1 MPAPRR
7 RVIVIGAGLG
17 GLATAIHLLRQDLDV
32 TVLERQPG
40 IGGRAARLTGE
51 GYTFDVG
58 PAMITMPSALE
69 RLFAAAGGRFGTRV
83 KLQRLEPSL
92 RISWTGEARRLS
104 FESDRTSMREAI
116 AQFSRHDAEQYDAFW
131 EAARELRERELGAD
145 REGAPPSVAGQ
156 VSRLDQRARTGL
168 PRFLTAAPRA
178 VGLGR
183 GQTADAFLA
192 RFFEEPRVRQ
202 AFGAHSLL
210 VGADPDRAPATLA
223 TLAYVALDQ
232 GVWYAPGGFG
242 SVVEEL
248 GQLVR
253 KGGGVTATT
262 RRVTRILVTG
272 GRARGVRTDHAEEV
286 FADAV
291 VSDADVAATQVEL
304 LGGREPN
311 LRPGAGCFLLFL
323 GLRRGYP
330 ELQHHNLLFGPGLAR
345 IMEGIGGG
353 QRASRELWL
362 YLHAASRTDPGM
374 ARERGESMVVVL
386 PVPNLRTR
394 IEWGVASDQLRE
406 RVLDV
411 LESPEGLGL
420 PGLRQHLA
428 FEARWTPLDFR
439 DRLGTWE
446 GSGFGPE
453 VAGGDPAQAW
463 VPRRDRRVRGLYHA
477 GAGTPPGPG
486 VVNVLIGAEQTAG
499 LVARDLASSLI

>member
-1 MPAPRR
+1 MRSAPNPSP
-7 RVIVIGAGLG
+7 
-17 GLATAIHLLRQDLDV
+17 LA
-32 TVLERQPG
+32 
-40 IGGRAARLTGE
+40 GE
-51 GYTFDVG
+51 G
-58 PAMITMPSALE
+58 A
-69 RLFAAAGGRFGTRV
+69 RQGRRG
-83 KLQRLEPSL
+83 
-92 RISWTGEARRLS
+92 
-104 FESDRTSMREAI
+104 RTS
-116 AQFSRHDAEQYDAFW
+116 
-131 EAARELRERELGAD
+131 
-145 REGAPPSVAGQ
+145 
-156 VSRLDQRARTGL
+156 L
-168 PRFLTAAPRA
+168 PRFLTAGPAR

-183 GQTADAFLA
+183 GQTADAFLG

-223 TLAYVALDQ
+223 TLPYVALDQ

-242 SVVEEL
+242 TVVEEL

-311 LRPGAGCFLLFL
+311 LRPGIGCFLLFL
-323 GLRRGYP
+323 GLSRGYP

-345 IMEGIGGG
+345 IMEGVGGG

-362 YLHAASRTDPGM
+362 YLHAASRTDPRM

-406 RVLDV
+406 RVLDI

-439 DRLGTWE
+439 DRLGAWE
-446 GSGFGPE
+446 GSAFGPE
-453 VAGGDPAQAW
+453 VAGGDPTQAW
-463 VPRRDRRVRGLYHA
+463 VPRRDRRVQGLYHA

-486 VVNVLIGAEQTAG
+486 VVNVLLGAEQTAA
-499 LVARDLASSLI
+499 LVARDLASSAI

>member
-1 MPAPRR
+1 
-7 RVIVIGAGLG
+7 VIVIGAGLG
-17 GLATAIHLLRQDLDV
+17 GLATAIHLLHQDLDV
-32 TVLERQPG
+32 TVVERQPG
-40 IGGRAARLTGE
+40 IGGRAARLTGD
-51 GYTFDVG
+51 GYTFDIG
-58 PAMITMPSALE
+58 PAMITMPSVLE
-69 RLFAAAGGRFGTRV
+69 SLFAAAGARFGTRV
-83 KLQRLEPSL
+83 NLQRLEPSL
-92 RISWTGEARRLS
+92 RISWTGEARSLS

-116 AQFSRHDAEQYDAFW
+116 AQFSRHDAQQYDAFW
-131 EAARELRERELGAD
+131 EAARELHQREFGAED
-145 REGAPPSVAGQ
+145 EETTS
-156 VSRLDQRARTGL
+156 L
-168 PRFLTAAPRA
+168 PRFLTAAPA
-178 VGLGR
+178 LVGLGR

-192 RFFEEPRVRQ
+192 RFFDEPRVRQ
-202 AFGAHSLL
+202 AFSAHALL
-210 VGADPDRAPATLA
+210 VGADPDRAPAMLA
-223 TLAYVALDQ
+223 TLPYVALDQ

-242 SVVEEL
+242 AVVEEL

-253 KGGGVTATT
+253 RGGGVTATT

-272 GRARGVRTDHAEEV
+272 GRVRGVRTDHAEEV

-291 VSDADVAATQVEL
+291 VSDADVAATQVDL
-304 LGGREPN
+304 LGEREPN
-311 LRPGAGCFLLFL
+311 LRPGVGCFLLFL

-362 YLHAASRTDPGM
+362 YLHAASRTDPRM

-411 LESPEGLGL
+411 LESPEGFGL

-439 DRLGTWE
+439 DRLGAWE
-446 GSGFGPE
+446 GSAFGPE
-453 VAGGDPAQAW
+453 VAGGNPTHAW

-486 VVNVLIGAEQTAG
+486 VVNVLLGAEQTAG
-499 LVARDLASSLI
+499 LVARDLAAM

>member
-1 MPAPRR
+1 
-7 RVIVIGAGLG
+7 
-17 GLATAIHLLRQDLDV
+17 
-32 TVLERQPG
+32 
-40 IGGRAARLTGE
+40 
-51 GYTFDVG
+51 
-58 PAMITMPSALE
+58 
-69 RLFAAAGGRFGTRV
+69 
-83 KLQRLEPSL
+83 
-92 RISWTGEARRLS
+92 
-104 FESDRTSMREAI
+104 MREAI
-116 AQFSRHDAEQYDAFW
+116 AQFSVHDAEQYDAFW
-131 EAARELRERELGAD
+131 EAARELHERELGAE
-145 REGAPPSVAGQ
+145 REVPLHSPLTEGVAHKARRGAA
-156 VSRLDQRARTGL
+156 GL
-168 PRFLTAAPRA
+168 PRLLTGAPA
-178 VGLGR
+178 LVGLGR
-183 GQTADAFLA
+183 GQTADAFLG
-192 RFFEEPRVRQ
+192 RFFEDSRVRQ

-210 VGADPDRAPATLA
+210 VGADPDRAPASLA
-223 TLAYVALDQ
+223 TLPYVALDQ

-242 SVVEEL
+242 TVVDEL

-253 KGGGVTATT
+253 RGGGVTATA

-272 GRARGVRTDHAEEV
+272 GRVRGVRTDHSEEV

-291 VSDADVAATQVEL
+291 VSDADVTATQVEL

-311 LRPGAGCFLLFL
+311 LRPGVGLFLLFL

-345 IMEGIGGG
+345 IMQGIGGG

-362 YLHAASRTDPGM
+362 YLHAASRTDPKM
-374 ARERGESMVVVL
+374 ARERGESIVVVL
-386 PVPNLRTR
+386 PVPNLRTP

-439 DRLGTWE
+439 DRLGAWD
-446 GSGFGPE
+446 GSAFGPE
-453 VAGGDPAQAW
+453 VAGGNPTHAW

-486 VVNVLIGAEQTAG
+486 VVNVLLGAEKTAG
-499 LVARDLASSLI
+499 LVARDLAGAAT